1 MIRAMRRVGGSP
13 VDTSLVPA
21 DFAASLA
28 DPRSLLWVDFSDEPD
43 ASCEAILR
51 DTFGFHPLAI
61 DDAIRES
68 HVPKVDDWGK
78 YLYLVLHGVS
88 LEFEGGETLETR
100 ELDIFLGPNYLVTHH
115 EQPLECLE
123 EVWSASLKDER
134 MTGGGAARL
143 LYHLVD
149 ELVAGHMPVVDALD
163 EEMERIEEQALES
176 SGRQV
181 LERVLG
187 IKRSLL
193 HLRRV
198 IAPQRET
205 LGKLARE
212 GYAAVEPSSRVYFRD
227 IYDHLVRLYDIT
239 ENMRD
244 LAGGALE
251 IYLSVINNRMNEVM
265 KTFTLITTLFMP
277 ISFLTGFFGMNFFTA
292 TGLFS
297 GWTGRAVFTALCGA
311 FVLVPVLMLL
321 WLKRRRWV

>member
-1 MIRAMRRVGGSP
+1 M
-13 VDTSLVPA
+13 
-21 DFAASLA
+21 
-28 DPRSLLWVDFSDEPD
+28 
-43 ASCEAILR
+43 
-51 DTFGFHPLAI
+51 
-61 DDAIRES
+61 
-68 HVPKVDDWGK
+68 
-78 YLYLVLHGVS
+78 
-88 LEFEGGETLETR
+88 
-100 ELDIFLGPNYLVTHH
+100 
-115 EQPLECLE
+115 
-123 EVWSASLKDER
+123 
-134 MTGGGAARL
+134 
-143 LYHLVD
+143 
-149 ELVAGHMPVVDALD
+149 
-163 EEMERIEEQALES
+163 
-176 SGRQV
+176 
-181 LERVLG
+181 LG

-244 LAGGALE
+244 LAGGAVE